1 LLSLD
6 EVGEV
11 CRRQA
16 ASPEPVRLEQGEVAM
31 KNFWLMGFGV
41 VLGLQVLDPAS
52 GFGGHGHARGSH
64 AAKASHEAPKHSNGK
79 PAAHPAPKPSPKA
92 PAKPQLKSPPKP
104 PGKPKDAHPHKPDL
118 GKPSPHHES
127 NHTRPNAVGS
137 SSKAQEQ
144 AAKDDKTHHDSQHH
158 HEHHGWHHDR
168 WWHGHHH
175 IWSEEG
181 YWVDATTGLPVVAA
195 DAAVP
200 ADGSD
205 GVVAASP
212 SAGVAG
218 RPRIHFSVDP
228 SERETYDAA
237 AQAAGTSR
245 AEWIRSRLNA
255 AVHQELE

>member
-1 LLSLD
+1 LD
-6 EVGEV
+6 EVGKV
-11 CRRQA
+11 CLRQA
-16 ASPEPVRLEQGEVAM
+16 ASPESVRLEQGEVAM
-31 KNFWLMGFGV
+31 KSFWLMGFGV
-41 VLGLQVLDPAS
+41 ILGLLVDPALS
-52 GFGGHGHARGSH
+52 LGVHGHAGGSH
-64 AAKASHEAPKHSNGK
+64 AAKASHEAPKHSSGK
-79 PAAHPAPKPSPKA
+79 PAPHQAPKPSPKA
-92 PAKPQLKSPPKP
+92 SSKPQLKSPPKP
-104 PGKPKDAHPHKPDL
+104 PGKPKDSHSHKQDL
-118 GKPSPHHES
+118 GKPSSQHES
-127 NHTRPNAVGS
+127 NQTRPNAVGS
-137 SSKAQEQ
+137 GSAAQEQ
-144 AAKDDKTHHDSQHH
+144 AAKNDKTHHDSHH
-158 HEHHGWHHDR
+158 REHHGWHHDR

-181 YWVDATTGLPVVAA
+181 YWVDATSGLPVVAA